1 MTQITLEEL
10 MVRYEH
16 VLNKNEM
23 LEDEIERLNKELR
36 ERTMSELSALGQAQE
51 AYEAQVVLEEKM
63 AKAVE
68 ALSAIE
74 GWSNNPRIGEF
85 ASETIAELTG
95 GKDE

>member
-51 AYEAQVVLEEKM
+51 AYEAQVVLEEKL
-63 AKAVE
+63 AKAVDLAEKSIKWLRLYGADVHRE
-68 ALSAIE
+68 AATL
-74 GWSNNPRIGEF
+74 
-85 ASETIAELTG
+85 AELTG
-95 GKDE
+95 EQK